1 MNIVDQFLGS
11 FCSRRFSVPD
21 IKEPAKGVSD
31 SFHAI
36 YDTFNGGLFWDGA
49 LLIRPLWAVGDAPL
63 AIADWNQEILW
74 KGRYGSTCRDITFF
88 AEDTFGCQFGLSSDG
103 IVHFDPEI
111 GTAKVISTTFEGWC
125 GELCRDPEF
134 YTGYPVLAAWERKH
148 GKLAAKS
155 RLIPKLFW
163 AHPASP
169 WVPSAPNLNEPK
181 ISSPGEPRSGQR
193 RDLGA
198 SASNRIPISLSA
210 RSLRALSHVPSDIL
224 PQMSER
230 IAMKIP

>member
-1 MNIVDQFLGS
+1 MEPKLLSRELTSMSIVDQFFGS

-21 IKEPAKGVSD
+21 IKAPAKGVSD

-155 RLIPKLFW
+155 RLIPKLFFVFGGEYESDNMICKPDLTCMLIRAELW
-163 AHPASP
+163 EMIRD
-169 WVPSAPNLNEPK
+169 VP
-181 ISSPGEPRSGQR
+181 
-193 RDLGA
+193 DGA
-198 SASNRIPISLSA
+198 SIRLQVI
-210 RSLRALSHVPSDIL
+210 D
-224 PQMSER
+224 
-230 IAMKIP
+230 